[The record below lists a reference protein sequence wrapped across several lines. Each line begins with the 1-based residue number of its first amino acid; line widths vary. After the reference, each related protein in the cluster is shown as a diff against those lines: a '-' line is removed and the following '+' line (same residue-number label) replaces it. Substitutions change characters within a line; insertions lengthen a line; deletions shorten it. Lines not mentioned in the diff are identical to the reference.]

1 MVSLIPAVK
10 EMKLTGGVFA
20 KKAISFDKNDYPER
34 LAKALEKLPVSVD
47 GATLSV
53 NFGEGEGEGYSLSIT
68 SDSIAITADSE
79 KGAFWA
85 VQTLRQLF
93 VSDEIPCLTINDKP
107 DFPYRGFYHDVTR
120 GKVASIATIKKL
132 IDTMAYYKMNAL
144 QLYVEHVFDFEETR
158 DIIEAT
164 SYYTGAEMR
173 ELDEYC
179 KENFIDFQPSLSTFG
194 HMFEIL
200 DQEKYRH
207 LRVLN
212 GYENLPYRWYD
223 RMAHHTI
230 DPQQPESIELVKSL
244 IDQFAPHF
252 SDEYFNICCDE
263 TFDLK
268 KTYPAEIEGKLY
280 IDFVK
285 AIIEHVQSKG
295 KKVMMWADILL
306 QHPEYISEL
315 PEDVCFL
322 NWKYS
327 ANPPEENFAA
337 FAKLGRTQI
346 LCPGT
351 TSWSRFCERVDVEEP
366 NISKMAAYAKK
377 YGALGL
383 LNTNWGDWGN
393 PASIEMASYGM
404 VLGAEKSWSADT
416 EINDD
421 FYTAVNTLLY
431 GNPNGMKYLRAI
443 SDAHNGVRWNMT
455 FKSAYLRRAGQ
466 AYEPTIIGDALRK
479 AQNTYRELYS
489 AIESEEWSDDFRDEM
504 LLALEGVC
512 VVAELA
518 VKIAG
523 FEVERLTD
531 TKKFLAKYREKWL
544 LKNKPSEISRIEDIF
559 LYCDSL

>member
-10 EMKLTGGVFA
+10 EMKLTGGILT
-20 KKAISFDKNDYPER
+20 KKAISFDKNICSAR
-34 LAKALEKLPVSVD
+34 LAKALEKLPVSSD

-53 NFGEGEGEGYSLSIT
+53 SFGEGAGEGYSLTVSA
-68 SDSIAITADSE
+68 DSVAINADSE

-93 VSDEIPCLTINDKP
+93 VADEIPCLVINDKP
-107 DFPYRGFYHDVTR
+107 DFAYRGFYHDVTR

-158 DIIEAT
+158 DIIGAT

-212 GYENLPYRWYD
+212 GYENHPCRWYD

-230 DPQQPESIELVKSL
+230 DPKQEESIELVKSL

-285 AIIEHVQSKG
+285 AIISHVQSKG

-322 NWKYS
+322 NWKYA
-327 ANPPEENFAA
+327 ANPPESNIAE

-346 LCPGT
+346 VCPGT
-351 TSWSRFCERVDVEEP
+351 TSWSRFCERVDQEES
-366 NISKMAAYAKK
+366 NISKMAEYGKK
-377 YGALGL
+377 YGALGM
-383 LNTNWGDWGN
+383 LNTNWGDYGN
-393 PASIEMASYGM
+393 PASIEMASYGL
-404 VLGAEKSWSADT
+404 VLGAAKSWFVET
-416 EINDD
+416 EINDA
-421 FYTAVNTLLY
+421 FYADVNNLLY
-431 GNPNGMKYLRAI
+431 GNANGMKILRAI
-443 SDAHNGVRWNMT
+443 SDIHNGVKWNPI
-455 FKSAYLRRAGQ
+455 FISVHSRRAGVTY
-466 AYEPTIIGDALRK
+466 APVMFGEDLRA
-479 AQNTYRELYS
+479 AQKGYRELIPL
-489 AIESEEWSDDFRDEM
+489 IEAGEWNDDFKEEM
-504 LLALEGVC
+504 YLAVEGVC
-512 VVAELA
+512 VLAELA
-518 VKIAG
+518 VKHMG
-523 FEVERLTD
+523 FEFERVTD
-531 TKKFLAKYREKWL
+531 TKKFIEKYKAKWL
-544 LKNKPSEISRIEDIF
+544 EKNKPSEISRIEDAF
-559 LYCDSL
+559 LYADSL